1 MCIVIFITH
10 IVSGFLKNYRTKVYK
25 SAYDSIINS
34 MYETSNSVLK
44 NVNSNFI
51 HNKSEINLIGNAF
64 SENLKMN
71 SFDSVDDIK
80 AYDRTLLADSA
91 KASNFDYCVILN
103 QRGYG
108 IFADSEGNI
117 ADVNLFSSEAFSSI
131 VESDKDFE
139 INYISN
145 PLSNQRKDSITFSY
159 RCHNIVLIGILNE
172 KTLNTVLNVSA
183 FSDNAAFLVT
193 TKSGFVLYR
202 AGSDILTNAVNLIAY
217 LESSETK
224 KEYVDIN
231 RNAIQGMS
239 SSERLGVK
247 GKTELYIDHKQYKCV
262 YSTVEDTEWQFIMM
276 IPSDFIMSSAR
287 SINEDTLNIT
297 KGVSVILCGAFML
310 LLVILYFGLRVRNAK
325 DSVKREKIFT
335 LMNNYV
341 PNVIVIADAETKRI
355 HYVSRNF
362 ERVLG
367 CEGPSMNLIEL
378 DKLIE
383 LVSEESRER
392 VKGLLFSDEFL
403 QNKQDSVLVSFIRK
417 DNRQVIKLKI
427 TAYLILE
434 KTQKEKLI
442 TLTAEDVTEEMNLR
456 DSLKEAAVAAESAN
470 RAKSAFLANMSHDIR
485 TPMNA
490 IIGLT
495 NIALEDDSD
504 DINIRDC
511 LTKIGISSQI
521 LLGLINDI
529 LDMSKIESGKLQL
542 NRRQFSIA
550 EKMNDLVS
558 VFSSQTII
566 HKQHFEVFEKQV
578 EHELVLGDDTRVSR
592 IITNIIGN
600 AIKFTPEGETIS
612 FGLEE
617 KQVDESHS
625 EYILTVQDTG
635 VGMSKEFQQIIFE
648 PFSQEQNE
656 FQRLAKGTGLGM
668 SITKKFVDMM
678 KGTILVQSELGKGS
692 KFTVTLP
699 FETVAY
705 QNSIKLS
712 VGTVYIAHEDSNIC
726 NEAARMLTQM
736 GITNMHC
743 LGTVDITKIA
753 NADGENKNV
762 LLIST
767 EYLRLLADCPLKDI
781 YIVVIA
787 TPNTSE
793 QEIVRL
799 QREYN
804 GVIVLPIF
812 KKNLIDCMSDIT
824 GAHRK
829 DKKQLEFG
837 KRTILVAED
846 SEVNM
851 EIACH
856 MLIKMLGAKVV
867 KAENGKAAV
876 DEYLKYPAGYFDLIL
891 MDMQMPVM
899 DGMEATSIIRKS
911 GRMDA
916 AKIPII
922 AFTAN
927 AFAEDRDRAI
937 AGGMNGFVVKPVNI
951 HDLYNEIL
959 RLTPKNEPE
968 TEGSDIEKKD

>member
-1 MCIVIFITH
+1 MIKNRKEDHKKSILQRRGAFYTIMSLLSVCVVIVIAY
-10 IVSGFLKNYRTKVYK
+10 IVIVFLKDYRTKVYK
-25 SAYDSIINS
+25 SAHDSIINS

-64 SENLKMN
+64 SQNLKVN
-71 SFDSVDDIK
+71 SFNSVDDISY
-80 AYDRTLLADSA
+80 YDRVLLSDSA
-91 KASNFDYCVILN
+91 RASNFDYCVILN
-103 QRGYG
+103 ERGYG
-108 IFADSEGNI
+108 IFADNEGNI
-117 ADVNLFSSEAFSSI
+117 EDVNLFSSEAFSSI
-131 VESDKDFE
+131 AESDKEFA
-139 INYISN
+139 INYLSN
-145 PLSNQRKDSITFSY
+145 PVSDQREDSITFSY
-159 RCHNIVLIGILNE
+159 RCHSIVLIGILNE
-172 KTLNTVLNVSA
+172 ETLNTVLNVSA

-202 AGSDILTNAVNLIAY
+202 AGREILTNTVNLMAY
-217 LESSETK
+217 LEASETK
-224 KEYVDIN
+224 KDYVDVN
-231 RNAIQGMS
+231 RKAIQDISTS
-239 SSERLGVK
+239 SRLGVK
-247 GKTELYIDHKQYKCV
+247 GKTDLYIDHKQYKCV
-262 YSTVEDTEWQFIMM
+262 YSSVEDTEWQFIMM
-276 IPSDFIMSSAR
+276 IPSEYIMSSAKN
-287 SINEDTLNIT
+287 INNDTLNIT
-297 KGVSVILCGAFML
+297 KGVTVILCGAFIL
-310 LLVILYFGLRVRNAK
+310 WFIILYFGLRVRNAK
-325 DSVKREKIFT
+325 NSVKREKIFT

-341 PNVIVIADAETKRI
+341 PNVIVIANAETQRI

-367 CEGPSMNLIEL
+367 CESPTHSLTEMNKLL
-378 DKLIE
+378 DM
-383 LVSEESRER
+383 VTEESRES
-392 VKGLLFSDEFL
+392 VKKLYLSDEFL
-403 QNKQDSVLVSFIRK
+403 QKKQAGVLVSFVRK
-417 DNRQVIKLKI
+417 DNQEVIKLKI
-427 TAYLILE
+427 MAYLIIE
-434 KTQKEKLI
+434 KDQKEKFI

-470 RAKSAFLANMSHDIR
+470 RAKSVFLANMSHDIR

-490 IIGLT
+490 IMGLT

-504 DINIRDC
+504 DINVREC
-511 LTKIGISSQI
+511 LTKIGTSSQI

-550 EKMNDLVS
+550 EKINDLIS
-558 VFSSQTII
+558 VFSSQTIT

-578 EHELVLGDDTRVSR
+578 NHELVLGDDTRVSR

-600 AIKFTPEGETIS
+600 SIKFTPEGGTIR

-617 KQVDESHS
+617 NEVDESHS

-635 VGMSKEFQQIIFE
+635 VGMSKEFLDIIFE

-656 FQRLAKGTGLGM
+656 RQKLAKGTGLGM

-678 KGTILVQSELGKGS
+678 NGTIQVQSELGKGT

-699 FETVAY
+699 LETVAY
-705 QNSIKLS
+705 KNRINLE
-712 VGTVYIAHEDSNIC
+712 VGTIYIAHEDSNVC
-726 NEAARMLTQM
+726 KEATRILTQL
-736 GITNMHC
+736 GIANKHC
-743 LGTVDITKIA
+743 LGTADITEIT
-753 NADGENKNV
+753 NNVGTNKNI

-767 EYLRLLADCPLKDI
+767 EYLKMLTDCHLKDVH
-781 YIVVIA
+781 IVVIA

-799 QREYN
+799 QREYS

-812 KKNLIDCMSDIT
+812 RKNLIDCISDIT
-824 GAHRK
+824 GAKRT
-829 DKKQLEFG
+829 DKKQLELG

-856 MLIKMLGAKVV
+856 MLIKMLGAEVV
-867 KAENGKAAV
+867 KAENGKVAV
-876 DEYLKYPAGYFDLIL
+876 DEYLKYPAGYFDVIL

-927 AFAEDRDRAI
+927 AFSEDRDRAI
-937 AGGMNGFVVKPVNI
+937 AG
-951 HDLYNEIL
+951 E
-959 RLTPKNEPE
+959 
-968 TEGSDIEKKD
+968 